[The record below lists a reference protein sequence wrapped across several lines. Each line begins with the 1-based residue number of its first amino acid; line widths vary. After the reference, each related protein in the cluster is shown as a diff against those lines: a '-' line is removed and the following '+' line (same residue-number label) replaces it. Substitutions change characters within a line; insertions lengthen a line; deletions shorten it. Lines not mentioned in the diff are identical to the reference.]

1 MTRVYCAGPLFNDP
15 ERAEMAAIAA
25 TLEAAGY
32 ETFLPQRDGFE
43 LAPLQRQFEADGVPR
58 DRAAELLHRAIFDLD
73 IYHLLRWSD
82 ACVANFNGRVPD
94 DGTVVEAAL
103 TWGAARPLV
112 IYKAD
117 ERSSF
122 DGLDNP
128 MLTCLTGLEMT
139 DSIEALPAALDRE
152 LSRDRSGQLAG
163 TMDRGEQ
170 IAATGGADPAALAQ
184 ALRSL
189 YD

>member
-1 MTRVYCAGPLFNDP
+1 MLNSEKTCRICEKTLAAKKFAAKQLLKAKPACMACSKK
-15 ERAEMAAIAA
+15 RAEMAAIAA
-25 TLEAAGY
+25 VLEAAGH

-43 LAPLQRQFEADGVPR
+43 LAPLQRHFEGDGLSR
-58 DRAAELLHRAIFDLD
+58 ERAAELLHRSIFDLD

-103 TWGAARPLV
+103 TWGAGRPLV

-128 MLTCLTGLEMT
+128 MLTCLTQ
-139 DSIEALPAALDRE
+139 LPAAVAGIAQDK
-152 LSRDRSGQLAG
+152 SG
-163 TMDRGEQ
+163 
-170 IAATGGADPAALAQ
+170 
-184 ALRSL
+184 
-189 YD
+189 